1 MNKPIFKDTIYLT
14 EEQKC
19 ILAIEQAIAQE
30 HGEHRIYELRERLMK
45 LSIKNLGEEDEDI
58 YS

>member
-1 MNKPIFKDTIYLT
+1 MNKPILKDTSYLT